1 MEKEAELERIADE
14 AVKRKKARSMVNINP
29 DEEDDGL
36 DGLDHFFDENNI
48 KDEETALRDKVD

>member
-1 MEKEAELERIADE
+1 MFLASFL
-14 AVKRKKARSMVNINP
+14 NINP

-36 DGLDHFFDENNI
+36 EGLDHFFDENNI